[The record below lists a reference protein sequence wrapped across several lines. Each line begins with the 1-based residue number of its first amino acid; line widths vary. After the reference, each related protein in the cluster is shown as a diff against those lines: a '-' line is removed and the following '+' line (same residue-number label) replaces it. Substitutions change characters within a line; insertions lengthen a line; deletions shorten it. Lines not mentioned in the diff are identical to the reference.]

1 MSIRALLIFLL
12 VLLLTPAAYAAEE
25 AAAPVEGSN
34 SEEVASD
41 KPLPVKN
48 ASEQAPDTDEVMG
61 EENTFWRSWFE
72 FVHDVPDYFPV
83 ALEKIQERDPLE
95 PLNRKIFAFNDVAD
109 RYVLTPVAKSYQWV
123 TPDPVEKGVSNVFS
137 NLLEV
142 TTIAN
147 DILQLKGIKAIED
160 TGRFFINSTVGVLG
174 IFDVASHMGLLKN
187 KEDLGQ
193 TLGYWGVGSG
203 PYVVVPLLGS
213 YTFRSGLGAFG
224 DVNTDLLN
232 YVDHIPTRNQSWALR
247 TVDTRKSLFAAEKL
261 ITGDR
266 YTFIRDAYLQ
276 RRESLVLDGAI
287 QEDSFG
293 EEDFD
298 DWADEE

>member
-1 MSIRALLIFLL
+1 MF
-12 VLLLTPAAYAAEE
+12 AYSAEE
-25 AAAPVEGSN
+25 VDTPLVEES
-34 SEEVASD
+34 
-41 KPLPVKN
+41 LPKDE
-48 ASEQAPDTDEVMG
+48 STEKISSTDEVMG
-61 EENTFWRSWFE
+61 EENTFWQTWFE
-72 FVHDVPDYFPV
+72 FVHDVPGYFPV
-83 ALEKIQERDPLE
+83 AMEKIKEPDPLE
-95 PLNRKIFAFNDVAD
+95 SLNRKVFAFNDVAD
-109 RYVLTPVAKSYQWV
+109 RYVLKPVAKSYQWV

-147 DILQLKGIKAIED
+147 DLLQLKGIKAIED
-160 TGRFFINSTVGVLG
+160 TGRFFINSTIGVLG

-187 KEDLGQ
+187 DEDFGQ

-213 YTFRSGLGAFG
+213 YTFRSGLGAFA
-224 DVNTDLLN
+224 DVNTDLLD
-232 YVDHIPTRNQSWALR
+232 YVDHIPTRNQAWALR
-247 TVDTRKSLFAAEKL
+247 VVDTRKNLFAAEKL

-276 RRESLVLDGAI
+276 QRESLVVDGAI
-287 QEDSFG
+287 QKDSFG

-298 DWADEE
+298 SWDDEDFDGWDDEE